1 MGVHQAFASRMLQL
15 AKTSED
21 GAKTVPPISKFSS
34 YCEYDTFDY
43 RKLNGQYFYEP
54 KPCVESAIWVK
65 NHGLWLGEEGRVN

>member
-1 MGVHQAFASRMLQL
+1 MLQL

-43 RKLNGQYFYEP
+43 RKLNGWKVTDYGSE
-54 KPCVESAIWVK
+54 KREESINSLVVTDRT
-65 NHGLWLGEEGRVN
+65 L